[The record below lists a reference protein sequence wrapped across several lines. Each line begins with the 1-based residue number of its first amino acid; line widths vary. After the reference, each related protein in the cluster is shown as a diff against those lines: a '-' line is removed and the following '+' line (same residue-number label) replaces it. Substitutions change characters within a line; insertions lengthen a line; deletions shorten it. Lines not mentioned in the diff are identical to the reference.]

1 MVTQQKIAE
10 FSGETVRN
18 IAGTL
23 SWFARPPRQSEVL
36 SRNWFV
42 HLPKNQNR
50 DELQSA
56 IKALTENFRKRHDA
70 VVAFQEQLQKAA
82 EDFPP
87 GREIDPDDIAV
98 PALEKSEAYF
108 RKEREELRD
117 IRDALQ
123 RTGGAEVYG
132 AEVFAELERLD
143 KLFEYLVVSLQELR
157 WAIMVHDGA
166 LDPSTGETCASGAEF
181 MASMEKGKSFE
192 GSPSRQGSG
201 YGSIEITP
209 NISGGKPRI
218 AGHRITVEN
227 IVIWHERMGKSVD
240 EIATEYDLTLADV
253 YAALAYYFDHRAEID
268 QSIEESKA
276 FVKALRQQTFSK
288 ISEKLRKRCNMENR
302 AWTRCN
308 LWRR

>member
-1 MVTQQKIAE
+1 MVTQQQTAE

-18 IAGTL
+18 VAGTL
-23 SWFARPPRQSEVL
+23 IWLARPPEQSEAL
-36 SRNWFV
+36 SRNWLV

-50 DELQSA
+50 GELQSA
-56 IKALTENFRKRHDA
+56 IKVLTENFRKRHDA
-70 VVAFQEQLQKAA
+70 VVDVCTAFQERLQKAA

-132 AEVFAELERLD
+132 AEVFAELGRLD

-166 LDPSTGETCASGAEF
+166 LDPSTSETCASGAEF
-181 MASMEKGKSFE
+181 MASMEKGDPFE
-192 GSPSRQGSG
+192 GSSSRQGSG

-288 ISEKLRKRCNMENR
+288 ISEKLREKMQRGED
-302 AWTRCN
+302 
-308 LWRR
+308 